1 MTASSFHRA
10 SSLLAA
16 ASLAASL
23 PILAA
28 PSTAF
33 AAAPVF
39 SSGSVLLA
47 APAKPPAEPA
57 TDGRTIGV
65 LRFTGSPAASELRAT
80 LQPSLEEAGFTV
92 RGIALE
98 LGEATK
104 KVKCKGASDSDECLA
119 ALGKWLNAN
128 PKTAADFILFGR
140 VGEGN
145 DVSLV
150 MFDVTKGQRVATFDT
165 RFNEGDLI
173 LPIVLP
179 QALVTALQEHMTPP
193 PPATEEELAA
203 IAALDEPEK
212 TPEEIA
218 AEKEAIAAAEAAA
231 AASQQDQ
238 VIDTDKIQADLKEDF
253 ETFCRN
259 EPRKK
264 RESKDEP
271 RDLRPACKR
280 GPFWGYWQ
288 PRAWVA
294 LGLTSGAA
302 LGAAAM
308 YTMALVGRGPYG
320 DAVDALD
327 AYNTAVGG
335 DPRRDPNLA
344 TNGDQSYDA
353 LATEVSRTG
362 AIVRRRAIV
371 GDVLLGTTVLL
382 GGVLGIIIYQD
393 RTDAKRFIKEEKSI
407 KAISDVRVG
416 PILTR
421 ETQGAGLSFRF

>member
-1 MTASSFHRA
+1 MIA
-10 SSLLAA
+10 SSLHRVSSLLVA
-16 ASLAASL
+16 ASLAAPL
-23 PILAA
+23 PILVA
-28 PSTAF
+28 PSTAS
-33 AAAPVF
+33 AAAPAL
-39 SSGSVLLA
+39 SMGSVLLA
-47 APAKPPAEPA
+47 APAKKPAEPA

-65 LRFTGSPAASELRAT
+65 MRFTGSPAATELRAT
-80 LQPSLEEAGFTV
+80 LQPSLEDAGYTV

-98 LGEATK
+98 LGDAAK
-104 KVKCKGASDSDECLA
+104 KVKCKGDSESDECLA

-128 PKTAADFILFGR
+128 PKTAADFILFGS
-140 VGEGN
+140 VSENN
-145 DVSLV
+145 DVKLV
-150 MFDVTKGQRVATFDT
+150 MFDVAKSQRVTTFDT

-179 QALVTALQEHMTPP
+179 QALVTALQEHQTPP
-193 PPATEEELAA
+193 PPATKEELAD

-218 AEKEAIAAAEAAA
+218 AEEAAIAKAQEDAAA
-231 AASQQDQ
+231 AQQDQ
-238 VIDTDKIQADLKEDF
+238 VIDTDEIQADLKDDF
-253 ETFCRN
+253 DAFCRN

-264 RESKDEP
+264 RESRDEP

-302 LGAAAM
+302 LGTAAM
-308 YTMALVGRGPYG
+308 YTMALVARGPYG
-320 DAVDALD
+320 DARDALD

-335 DPRRDPNLA
+335 DPRRDPNLI

-362 AIVRRRAIV
+362 SIVRRRAIV

-407 KAISDVRVG
+407 KAISDVRVA
-416 PILTR
+416 PMLSR
-421 ETQGAGLSFRF
+421 EAQGMGMSFRF